1 MGAQIVVTQRPAYAS
16 QDLVE
21 TTAALASLLL
31 CGCSDKKEAG
41 LREEDMTKVLQ
52 RSEKDSQTE
61 SRKRVSGW
69 TYFKVLLTILCTVL
83 VIVLVVQNAEAVRV
97 NLFFWNIELSMALVI
112 FFSLILGAAIGA
124 SAFGRLVWKRSS
136 AYQQ

>member
-1 MGAQIVVTQRPAYAS
+1 
-16 QDLVE
+16 
-21 TTAALASLLL
+21 
-31 CGCSDKKEAG
+31 
-41 LREEDMTKVLQ
+41 MTKILQ
-52 RSEKDSQTE
+52 RSEDDSQTE

-124 SAFGRLVWKRSS
+124 SACGRLVWKRSS
-136 AYQQ
+136 AYQH